1 MRCIYTD
8 RCFVFIDKSLLFVC
22 QQYNLIQMNMRTNIF
37 ARIGRFYM
45 EGFREMTLGRTLW
58 AIILLKLFV
67 MFFILKLFF
76 FPSYLG
82 KYSTRE
88 EKQEHVAVELTNH
101 KIINH

>member
-1 MRCIYTD
+1 MRIIYAD
-8 RCFVFIDKSLLFVC
+8 GCFVFTDKSLLFVC
-22 QQYNLIQMNMRTNIF
+22 PKYNLIQMNMRTNIL
-37 ARIGRFYM
+37 ARIGRFYI

-76 FPSYLG
+76 FPAYLG

-88 EKQEHVAVELTNH
+88 EKQEHVAGELTGRE
-101 KIINH
+101 IINR